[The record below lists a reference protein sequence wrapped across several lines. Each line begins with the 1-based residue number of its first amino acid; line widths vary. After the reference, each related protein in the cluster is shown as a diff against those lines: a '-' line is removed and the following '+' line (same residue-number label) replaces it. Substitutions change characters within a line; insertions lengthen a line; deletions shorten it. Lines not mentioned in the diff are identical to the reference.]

1 MISNKYVLIS
11 FRLIVGAVFIWAG
24 ILKILDVL
32 GFAQSIANYRIFP
45 YWLSFFLALALPWL
59 EVICGAF
66 LVFGLFRRSSAL
78 LLSGLLAA
86 FLALVV
92 ITIAR
97 GLDVDCGCFGSLSR
111 KVDYLLLIT
120 DCILLFFSLNVFLSA
135 RSPRR

>member
-1 MISNKYVLIS
+1 MIRNKYVLLS

-24 ILKILDVL
+24 LLKVLDVL

-45 YWLSFFLALALPWL
+45 LWMSFFLALVLPWI
-59 EVICGAF
+59 EIICGAF

-86 FLALVV
+86 FLALVI

-97 GLDVDCGCFGSLSR
+97 GLDVDCGCFGSFSR
-111 KVDYLLLIT
+111 KVDYKLLIT
-120 DCILLFFSLNVFLSA
+120 DCILLFFSLNVFFSA
-135 RSPRR
+135 RSPGR

>member
-1 MISNKYVLIS
+1 MIRNKYVLLS

-45 YWLSFFLALALPWL
+45 LWLSFFLALILPWI

-86 FLALVV
+86 FLLLVI

-97 GLDVDCGCFGSLSR
+97 GIDVDCGCFGSFSR
-111 KVDYLLLIT
+111 KVDYTLLLT
-120 DCILLFFSLNVFLSA
+120 DCILLFFSLNVFFSSKNPG
-135 RSPRR
+135 R

>member
-1 MISNKYVLIS
+1 MIRNKYVLLS

-24 ILKILDVL
+24 LLKILDVL

-45 YWLSFFLALALPWL
+45 LWMSFFLALALPWI

-66 LVFGLFRRSSAL
+66 LVFGFFRRSSAL

-86 FLALVV
+86 FLVLVI

-97 GLDVDCGCFGSLSR
+97 GLDVDCGCFGSFNR
-111 KVDYLLLIT
+111 KVDYMLLIT
-120 DCILLFFSLNVFLSA
+120 DCILLFFSLNVFFSA
-135 RSPRR
+135 GNPRR